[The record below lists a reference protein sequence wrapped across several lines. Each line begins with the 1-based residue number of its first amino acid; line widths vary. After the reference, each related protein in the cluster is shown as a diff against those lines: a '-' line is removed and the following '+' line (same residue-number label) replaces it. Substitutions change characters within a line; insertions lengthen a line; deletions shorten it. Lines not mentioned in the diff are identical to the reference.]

1 MNNDKWLAL
10 YWMFLGACNIGG
22 AWVIDGAVGVIIS
35 AFGVF
40 LFAMSIP
47 CWMGKL
53 K

>member
-1 MNNDKWLAL
+1 MNMDKWLAL
-10 YWMFLGACNIGG
+10 YWMFLGAGNIWG

-35 AFGVF
+35 IFGAA
-40 LFAMSIP
+40 LLGMSVL